1 MEREE
6 KVPKSVEKIV
16 KMIVKLEPEQFIG
29 ICKILGVELVKDIGQ
44 PQYTVDSEEEKV
56 SAKVEV
62 PVEVRP
68 AEELIKEVIDKTIA
82 LNRTQRRNLTR
93 LLKAATKGD

>member
-1 MEREE
+1 MEEE
-6 KVPKSVEKIV
+6 KKVPKNVERIV

-29 ICKILGVELVKDIGQ
+29 ICKILGVELVKEVGQ
-44 PQYTVDSEEEKV
+44 PQYTVDSEEEKI
-56 SAKVEV
+56 STKVEV
-62 PVEVRP
+62 PIEVRS